1 MVRGQEELI
10 VSEGLNPFDEFQRQF
25 GRLLM
30 NSIEQGTGRRLV
42 RLYPLLNL
50 YDRGEEFLLVA
61 EVTGTSPED
70 IEVTISGDTVLLK
83 GERKRREGVGDEA
96 YRRQERVSGRWSR
109 TVTLSEAI
117 DADGVVA
124 DCVDGRLAGDVAEG
138 PEGAASADQGDERAW
153 ILSWREER
161 WFLGG
166 VLGSAASCVR
176 SGVF

>member
-1 MVRGQEELI
+1 M
-10 VSEGLNPFDEFQRQF
+10 SEARNPFDEFQRQF

-50 YDRGEEFLLVA
+50 YDRAEEFLLVA

-96 YRRQERVSGRWSR
+96 YRRQERVAGRWSR
-109 TVTLSEAI
+109 TVTLPEAI

-124 DCVDGRLAGDVAEG
+124 DCVDGRLLVTL
-138 PEGAASADQGDERAW
+138 PKDQKGRPRR
-153 ILSWREER
+153 IKVTSSP
-161 WFLGG
+161 GT
-166 VLGSAASCVR
+166 
-176 SGVF
+176 